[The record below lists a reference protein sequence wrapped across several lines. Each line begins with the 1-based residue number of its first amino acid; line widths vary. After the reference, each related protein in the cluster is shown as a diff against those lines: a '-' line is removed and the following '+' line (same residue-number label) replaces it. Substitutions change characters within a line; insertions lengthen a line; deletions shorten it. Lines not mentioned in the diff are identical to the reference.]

1 MLSRVAGADEAGRGA
16 VIGPLVVAAVAVDAS
31 EIDTL
36 IELGVRDSK
45 LLDGRSRM
53 RLYSRIVE
61 LGECAVCVAEPRVID
76 RYVHNHALN
85 ILEARM
91 FAHVLSR
98 LKPLLAYVDAC
109 DTRPERFSAMIA
121 RVLDGGDDHGDD
133 HGDCDCDGE
142 YDGEDDDY
150 DASIMISSAHKAD
163 RDNVLVA
170 AASIVAKVTRDR
182 MIDDMRRVYGDFGS
196 GYPSDRRTRRFIE
209 DLLTSGAIRSEY
221 NSGRYYRP
229 PGVDVIHLKDDT
241 EEGYDGYCS
250 ATRRRFDF
258 IRYSW
263 RPVRALLASA

>member
-1 MLSRVAGADEAGRGA
+1 MSRVAGADEAGRGA

-31 EIDTL
+31 NIDTL
-36 IELGVRDSK
+36 IGLGVRDSK

-98 LKPLLAYVDAC
+98 LKPVLAYVDAC

-121 RVLDGGDDHGDD
+121 RVLDDDHGDD
-133 HGDCDCDGE
+133 HGDCED
-142 YDGEDDDY
+142 DGEDDDHGT
-150 DASIMISSAHKAD
+150 SIMISSAHKAD

-209 DLLTSGAIRSEY
+209 YLLTSSAISEY

-229 PGVDVIHLKDDT
+229 PGIDVIYLKDDT
-241 EEGYDGYCS
+241 EDGHDGYCS
-250 ATRRRFDF
+250 ATRHRFDF